1 MIMHVVAF
9 TQQLSKQFTYRINFS
24 TMKKILVLAILSVI
38 VTTSCRKKLD
48 TTANIYVKDENNAS
62 VSNAMVVLYGTN
74 TQGTPQQ
81 VAVFDTAYTN
91 LNGMATFNFNDLY
104 QLGQAGVAVL
114 DIDAKK
120 GNKAGAGIIKIE
132 AEKLNEETVYIQP

>member
-1 MIMHVVAF
+1 MHVAAF
-9 TQQLSKQFTYRINFS
+9 TRLLWKQYTYRINLLI
-24 TMKKILVLAILSVI
+24 MKNIIVLAVLALI
-38 VTTSCRKKLD
+38 VSTSCRKKLD
-48 TTANIYVKDENNAS
+48 TVANIYIKDENNAS

-91 LNGMATFNFNDLY
+91 LNGMATFNYNELY

-120 GNKAGAGIIKIE
+120 GNKSGAGIIKIE
-132 AEKLNEETVYIQP
+132 AEKVNEETVYIQP

>member
-9 TQQLSKQFTYRINFS
+9 TQQLSKQFTYRINLS